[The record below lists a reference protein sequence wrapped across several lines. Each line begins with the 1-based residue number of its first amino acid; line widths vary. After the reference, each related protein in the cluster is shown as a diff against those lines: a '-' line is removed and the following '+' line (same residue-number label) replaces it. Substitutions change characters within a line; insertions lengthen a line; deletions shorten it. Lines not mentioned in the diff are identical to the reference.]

1 MMVANVNRF
10 ESPMRQKGWG
20 MNDCPGI
27 QAVPI
32 CQIGILSDI
41 CAKFLYLG
49 LGVDE
54 VTYREVEEF

>member
-1 MMVANVNRF
+1 
-10 ESPMRQKGWG
+10 

-32 CQIGILSDI
+32 CQIRILSDI
-41 CAKFLYLG
+41 CAKLLHVA

-54 VTYREVEEF
+54 VTFREVEDF